1 MDRRDRMNRLH
12 NKFNLAFSIA
22 FIYYIEF
29 HVKYWIEEIYGDRI
43 SQVNNL
49 FWKSRVLIGRNVSN
63 VIGEFLKG

>member
-1 MDRRDRMNRLH
+1 MNRLH

-43 SQVNNL
+43 SQVDNL
-49 FWKSRVLIGRNVSN
+49 EISY
-63 VIGEFLKG
+63 